1 VDDNAVD
8 AGKAWAGAVRQEL
21 EDEGRTVAGGWP
33 GTMTE
38 ARARASQL
46 GAAGLSA
53 AERTRLARILYAAA
67 KDTWAVS

>member
-1 VDDNAVD
+1 MDENAID
-8 AGKAWAGAVRQEL
+8 AGKAWAGAVRAEL
-21 EDEGRTVAGGWP
+21 ENEGRTVAGGWP

-46 GAAGLSA
+46 GSPGLSA

-67 KDTWAVS
+67 KDMWAVG